1 MAKKTRPA
9 PTTER
14 VTARP
19 TTDFYDTRAGVKR
32 RAGRQFLT
40 SKQYAE
46 SLGEKVYDVKP
57 WGGGEEFM
65 QEANST
71 PAPENKTATNGKT
84 K

>member
-1 MAKKTRPA
+1 MAKKTKPA

-19 TTDFYDTRAGVKR
+19 LTDFYDTRAGVKR

-40 SKQYAE
+40 SKEYAE
-46 SLGEKVYDVKP
+46 TVKDKLYDVKP
-57 WGGGEEFM
+57 WGDGEEFM
-65 QEANST
+65 QEANT
-71 PAPENKTATNGKT
+71 APENKTATNGKT